1 MTAADIMTRGQRHA
15 FMRIQHAAQV
25 LADPDAT
32 PRERR
37 SAFVSFYRGFR
48 ALSMEYRDPALKAAV
63 RGLDAFTGRIVSQ

>member
-1 MTAADIMTRGQRHA
+1 MTAADVMTRGQRHA
-15 FMRIQHAAQV
+15 FMRIQHASQV

-48 ALSMEYRDPALKAAV
+48 ALSQEYRDPAILASA
-63 RGLDAFTGRIVSQ
+63 RALDAFTGRMVSQ